1 MSVTA
6 NGGMSTPQLLWR
18 ARRLAMIMAG
28 RFVLNALGLLDRV
41 LRLVFVLGLRSTRE
55 NLQYALAVFTDF
67 KYCGGQNRF
76 QRSLERLERAG
87 AANGEGTLD
96 DQKTY
101 AHLLTNVDR
110 GADAEPLYRKLLEH
124 HPNDLELL
132 KGYGLL
138 LLRRAEVENCSCH
151 TGICIYPLRRPHM
164 RPENAAQA
172 RELFE
177 RALALRPTW
186 NLRWL
191 AHVAKMAEGKIAQAL
206 PFSDA
211 GDGGAL
217 TPRFREGAREAGV
230 EKVDLGRGVVL
241 GDFDG
246 DGRLDIV
253 EVSSLFPSAYFRNN
267 GDRTFEDRSAA
278 SGVGAVPHGF
288 IVCAGDTTND
298 GNLDLYISRG
308 AFFGPERNVLLRND
322 GHGNFTDG
330 TAAAGVADAG
340 AAGFV
345 AAFADYDNDGHLDL
359 FVANFSSP
367 LWRPNAAID
376 RLYPR
381 RSNVLFHNRGDG
393 TFEDVTEKAGLTC
406 TDLHIGA
413 TWGDF
418 NDDGY
423 PDLYVTCL
431 YGPNHLYVN
440 QGDGTFI
447 DKAKEL
453 GVSQPWPSF
462 SAWFFDYDGDG
473 YLDLFVTGHTSP
485 EIVSRYLMGG
495 KLPPLSDTMR
505 LYRNNGHGGFEDVT
519 EKAGLRMACATMGA
533 NWGDTNNTGWPDF
546 YLGTGGPG
554 LDRLE
559 PNLMFVN
566 RGDGTFW
573 NATYATGTG
582 YLQKGHGVAFGDLDG
597 NGYQDFYAALG
608 GAWPVDTW
616 ANALH
621 WNETGRDYP
630 DRHFVKVVLRGH
642 KSNSHGVGARV
653 IVTAGGRR
661 ILREI
666 GGGNGFGV
674 NPFLAH
680 IGLDTADSIDNLEV
694 IWPGRKHRQSFYR
707 VPVDVTVM
715 VDEEREEPLYLRP
728 TVSAPMFA
736 VAWEELQEK
745 YGASR

>member
-1 MSVTA
+1 MPAAA
-6 NGGMSTPQLLWR
+6 NVGLSARGPFWR
-18 ARRLAMIMAG
+18 AKRWAVLVVGRSALA
-28 RFVLNALGLLDRV
+28 ALALLDRV
-41 LRLVFVLGLRSTRE
+41 LRMVFVLGLRSTKE

-67 KYCGGQNRF
+67 KLCGGQDRF
-76 QRSLERLERAG
+76 HRSLTRLEKAG
-87 AANGEGTLD
+87 AARGEGTLD

-110 GADAEPLYRKLLEH
+110 GAEAEPLYRAMLER
-124 HPNDLELL
+124 HPRDVELL
-132 KGYGLL
+132 KGLGLL

-172 RELFE
+172 RVMFE
-177 RALALRPTW
+177 RAIAVRPTW

-191 AHVAKMAEGKIAQAL
+191 AHVATMAEGKATDAL
-206 PFSDA
+206 RFSKVE
-211 GDGGAL
+211 DGGAL
-217 TPRFREGAREAGV
+217 TPRFTEGAREAGV
-230 EKVDLGRGVVL
+230 EKVDLGRGVIF

-253 EVSSLFPSAYFRNN
+253 EVSSLFPSAYFHNN
-267 GDRTFEDRSAA
+267 GDRTFENRSEV
-278 SGVGAVPHGF
+278 SGVGAVEHGF

-298 GNLDLYISRG
+298 GTLDLYISRA

-322 GHGNFTDG
+322 GHGNFTDAS
-330 TAAAGVADAG
+330 AASGLDDNG
-340 AAGFV
+340 AGFV

-359 FVANFSSP
+359 FVSNFSSP
-367 LWRPNAAID
+367 LWGPNAAID
-376 RLYPR
+376 GLYGR
-381 RSNVLFHNRGDG
+381 QSNVLFHNRGDG
-393 TFEDVTEKAGLTC
+393 TFEDVTEKAGLAC
-406 TDLHIGA
+406 VDMHIGA

-423 PDLYVTCL
+423 PDLYVTTL

-440 QGDGTFI
+440 QGDGTFV

-453 GVSQPWPSF
+453 GVTQPWPSF
-462 SAWFFDYDGDG
+462 AAWFFDYDGDG
-473 YLDLFVTGHTSP
+473 RLDLLVTGHTSP
-485 EIVSRYLMGG
+485 EIVSRYLMSGNP
-495 KLPPLSDTMR
+495 PPLCDTMR
-505 LYRNNGHGGFEDVT
+505 LYHNNGRGFDDVT
-519 EKAGLRMACATMGA
+519 EKAGLRLACATMGA
-533 NWGDTNNTGWPDF
+533 NWGDMNNNGWPDF

-597 NGYQDFYAALG
+597 NGWQDFYAALG

-621 WNETGRDYP
+621 WNETGRDHP
-630 DRHFVKVVLRGH
+630 ERHFVKVVLRGR

-661 ILREI
+661 IMREI

-680 IGLDTADSIDNLEV
+680 IGLDTADSIDQLEV
-694 IWPGRKHRQSFYR
+694 IWPGRSHRQSFDR

-715 VDEEREEPLYLRP
+715 VDEERDEPLYLHP
-728 TVSAPMFA
+728 SVSAPMFR
-736 VAWEELQEK
+736 VAWNDLGET
-745 YGASR
+745 YGVARGR